1 MAAYLYRLYFWLGGI
16 GRNVRL
22 GALCMV
28 LSHFPIV
35 ADHVRQRHLKIRS
48 MPLQYAM
55 AMMTLARILTDA
67 QDSHHHLNPLK
78 RTNQVVII
86 VRGMMC
92 YQKDH
97 PQIVVHTFDSLI
109 G

>member
-1 MAAYLYRLYFWLGGI
+1 MAAYSYRLFSWLGGT
-16 GRNVRL
+16 GRNVLL
-22 GALCMV
+22 GVLCMV
-28 LSHFPIV
+28 LSHLPIV

-97 PQIVVHTFDSLI
+97 LQIVVHTFDSLI